1 MVKTQKPLRVLI
13 VDDDPTTTKL
23 AELELGVLGHDVV
36 GLAEDGKTG
45 IELTLSLRPDLVLMD
60 ISMPVMDGL
69 EATRLIQE
77 RCPCPVVLLTAHED
91 QTWVDR
97 ASEAGAGAYLVK
109 PPRRQDLARAIAI
122 ASARFADW
130 MKLRQLNDELERAL
144 AEVKRLS
151 GLLPIC
157 ARCKKIRD
165 DKGYWHKVEAYI
177 QEHSEATFTHG
188 ICGDCVRDMY
198 GDVIP
203 EFRDMGNP

>member
-1 MVKTQKPLRVLI
+1 
-13 VDDDPTTTKL
+13 
-23 AELELGVLGHDVV
+23 
-36 GLAEDGKTG
+36 
-45 IELTLSLRPDLVLMD
+45 MD

-69 EATRLIQE
+69 EATREIQK

-109 PPRRQDLARAIAI
+109 PPRRPDLARAIAI
-122 ASARFADW
+122 ATARFADW
-130 MKLRQLNDELERAL
+130 MKLRQLNEELERAL

-157 ARCKKIRD
+157 SRCKKIRD

-188 ICGDCVRDMY
+188 ICGDCVRVMY

>member
-23 AELELGVLGHDVV
+23 AQLELGVLGHDVV
-36 GLAEDGKTG
+36 GLAGDGKTG

-203 EFRDMGNP
+203 EFRDIGNP

>member
-23 AELELGVLGHDVV
+23 AQLELGVLGHDVV

-157 ARCKKIRD
+157 SRCKKIRD

>member
-1 MVKTQKPLRVLI
+1 MVKTQKTLRVLI
-13 VDDDPTTTKL
+13 VEDDPTMTKL
-23 AELELGVLGHDVV
+23 VRLLLGVLGHEVV
-36 GLAEDGKTG
+36 GLAGDGKTG
-45 IELTLSLRPDLVLMD
+45 IELTLGLRPDLVLMD

-69 EATRLIQE
+69 EATRIIQE
-77 RCPCPVVLLTAHED
+77 RCPCAVVLLTAHED

-109 PPRRQDLARAIAI
+109 PPRQPDLARAIAI
-122 ASARFADW
+122 ATARFADW
-130 MKLRQLNDELERAL
+130 MKLRQLNEELERAL

-157 ARCKKIRD
+157 SRCKKIRD

-177 QEHSEATFTHG
+177 QERSEATFTHG